1 MQWPN
6 MESLSPRDLD
16 VASTTILQAARR
28 ARRRVRHR
36 GFRTGQRRTRLR
48 IIDACEQGGRRAATD
63 MNNRLCEMFGIDV
76 PIFAFSHCRDVV
88 VEVSKAGGLGV
99 LGMARMSAERVD
111 AELSWID
118 ERIGGKPYGIDI
130 LNPASYEPLGDR
142 KFDPDRLFP
151 EAQRAF
157 VERVL
162 DEAGIPPLP
171 ATDAE
176 AIVKAMVEQFT
187 FTPEESA
194 RMIEIAIAHPIA
206 LIVNALGSPS
216 RELVERAHAKGIRVA
231 AMAGAVK
238 HALRH
243 RDAGCD
249 FVIAVGTEAG
259 GHTGSTTSMVLW
271 PRIVDAVAPLPVLG
285 AGGVGR
291 GRQMAAALALG
302 CEGVWCGSVW
312 LKTVESEVTPEIKQ
326 KMFEAGSDDAVLTR
340 SVTGKPCRTLRSRFT
355 DAWDRPDAPP
365 TLPAPLQALL
375 WWGQGRTR
383 VERVR
388 AKEFLTYPVGQIV
401 GDLRAETSVR
411 NVVHDMLVEL
421 IESRERLD
429 RLLD

>member
-1 MQWPN
+1 
-6 MESLSPRDLD
+6 
-16 VASTTILQAARR
+16 
-28 ARRRVRHR
+28 
-36 GFRTGQRRTRLR
+36 
-48 IIDACEQGGRRAATD
+48 
-63 MNNRLCEMFGIDV
+63 MNNRLCEMFGIEV

-99 LGMARMSAERVD
+99 LGMARMSPERVR
-111 AELSWID
+111 EQLRWID
-118 ERIGGKPYGIDI
+118 EHIDGKPYGIDI
-130 LNPASYEPLGDR
+130 LNPASFEEVGDL
-142 KFDPDRLFP
+142 KFDPEQLFP
-151 EAQRAF
+151 QVQRDF
-157 VERVL
+157 VRRLL
-162 DEAGIPPLP
+162 DDAGIPPLP
-171 ATDAE
+171 EADAE
-176 AIVKAMVEQFT
+176 RIMKAMVGEFT
-187 FTPEESA
+187 FTPAESA
-194 RMIEIAIAHPIA
+194 RMLDIALEHPIK

-216 RELVERAHAKGIRVA
+216 KELVERAHARGIKVA
-231 AMAGAVK
+231 AMAGAAK

-243 RDAGCD
+243 RDVGCD

-312 LKTVESEVTPEIKQ
+312 LKTAESEVTPEIKE
-326 KMFEAGSDDAVLTR
+326 KMFAAGSEDAVLTR

-355 DAWDRPDAPP
+355 DAWDEPDAPA

-388 AKEFLTYPVGQIV
+388 AREFLTYPVGQIV
-401 GDLRAETSVR
+401 GDMTEETSVR
-411 NVVHDMLVEL
+411 QVVHDMLVEL
-421 IESRERLD
+421 LESKERLD
-429 RLLD
+429 ALLP